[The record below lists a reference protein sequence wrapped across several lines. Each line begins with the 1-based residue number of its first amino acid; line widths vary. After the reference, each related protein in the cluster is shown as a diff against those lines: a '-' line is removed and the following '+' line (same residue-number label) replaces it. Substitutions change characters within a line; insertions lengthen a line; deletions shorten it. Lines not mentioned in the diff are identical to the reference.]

1 MCDSLINL
9 VEELSITREVKVG
22 VAEVGGNEGG
32 EEEEIWGQKEEE
44 GGVVDEREKWTYV
57 NEKKVG

>member
-22 VAEVGGNEGG
+22 VAEVGGNEGR
-32 EEEEIWGQKEEE
+32 EEDEIWGEKEEE